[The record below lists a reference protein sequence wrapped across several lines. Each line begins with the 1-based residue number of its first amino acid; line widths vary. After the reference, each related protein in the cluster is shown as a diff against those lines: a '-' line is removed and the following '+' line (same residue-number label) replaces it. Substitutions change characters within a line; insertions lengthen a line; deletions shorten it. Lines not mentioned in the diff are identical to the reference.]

1 MYNGDISFPIKIV
14 TSMGQTEADNLG
26 IYWAAPNGSAKIP
39 IMRLAILLILQA
51 YCFLYYETCD

>member
-1 MYNGDISFPIKIV
+1 
-14 TSMGQTEADNLG
+14 MGQTEADNLG